1 MGASDFESLG
11 RLSIGGAEGRVWTF
25 AGLGDVADPA
35 ARQFG
40 IYGEHAEVFS
50 AGAEVLPPTAWE
62 RGDLP
67 VLEG

>member
-1 MGASDFESLG
+1 MGVPDFESFG

-25 AGLGDVADPA
+25 AGLGDVADPTV
-35 ARQFG
+35 RRFG

-62 RGDLP
+62 RGDFS

>member
-1 MGASDFESLG
+1 M
-11 RLSIGGAEGRVWTF
+11 
-25 AGLGDVADPA
+25 ADPE
-35 ARQFG
+35 ARRFG
-40 IYGEHAEVFS
+40 IYDEHADVFS